1 MLIGHGGN
9 IYKLAET
16 LGCPVSEI
24 IDMSSNVNPL
34 PPLPDLL
41 DHLKNSIHTIKAL
54 PEVDAK
60 SITDAFAER
69 YDIDA
74 DQVIAGNG
82 TTQFI
87 YAIPQVLST
96 KRAFIIGPT
105 YSDYADACKIHG
117 ARYDYLITEESASF
131 SPDIDVVIER
141 SKEYD
146 TVFIC
151 NPNNPTGVLIDI
163 ADLHRL
169 CRTHPKVWFVI
180 DESYLPFVN
189 DYVQHSMIR
198 FDLPNVLILNSMSK
212 IFRIPGL
219 RIGFLISSL
228 NIINKFKPFLLPW
241 TVNSLAQAA
250 VETVGENLVDGVISP
265 LFFAAIGGAPMAM
278 AYKMIN
284 TLDSMVGYKNAKYKR
299 FGKPSARIDD
309 IANFLPSR
317 LSIVIIAIAA
327 QILNGKGTR
336 SFKIA
341 VTEGANH
348 TSPNAGY
355 PEAGF
360 AGTLRVRLGGPNTYC
375 GCLLSKPFIGASF
388 AEADPDHIKK
398 ACDLMMLSSLVC
410 LGILWVILFFLSN

>member
-9 IYKLAET
+9 IYELAET
-16 LGCPVSEI
+16 LGCPLFEI
-24 IDMSSNVNPL
+24 IDMSSNVNPF
-34 PPLPDLL
+34 PPLPGLVN
-41 DHLKNSIHTIKAL
+41 HLKDKIHSINAL

-60 SITDAFAER
+60 SITHSFAAR

-96 KRAFIIGPT
+96 KRALILGPT
-105 YSDYADACKIHG
+105 YSDYADACKLHG
-117 ARYDYLITEESASF
+117 AQYDFLLTKESAAF

-151 NPNNPTGVLIDI
+151 NPNNPTGVLIDV

-169 CRTHPKVWFVI
+169 CRVHPEVFFII
-180 DESYLPFVN
+180 DESYLPFVD
-189 DYVQHSMIR
+189 DYVQHSMIQ

-250 VETVGENLVDGVISP
+250 VDYLMKHKKQVDA
-265 LFFAAIGGAPMAM
+265 F
-278 AYKMIN
+278 
-284 TLDSMVGYKNAKYKR
+284 
-299 FGKPSARIDD
+299 
-309 IANFLPSR
+309 
-317 LSIVIIAIAA
+317 
-327 QILNGKGTR
+327 
-336 SFKIA
+336 
-341 VTEGANH
+341 
-348 TSPNAGY
+348 
-355 PEAGF
+355 
-360 AGTLRVRLGGPNTYC
+360 
-375 GCLLSKPFIGASF
+375 
-388 AEADPDHIKK
+388 IKK
-398 ACDLMMLSSLVC
+398 TVKFIEIERIKMAAAFADTTCLKLFPSTTSFSLAKLHKNLTAEGVCAALAQERILIRNCSNFVGLSDSYIRISLKTPEINRMLEQKLLNIV
-410 LGILWVILFFLSN
+410 GH

>member
-9 IYKLAET
+9 IYELAER

-41 DHLKNSIHTIKAL
+41 DHLKNNIHTIKAL

-60 SITDAFAER
+60 SITHSFAAR

-105 YSDYADACKIHG
+105 YSDYADACKLHG
-117 ARYDYLITEESASF
+117 ARYDYLITEEPAYF
-131 SPDIDVVIER
+131 SPDIDVVIQR

-146 TVFIC
+146 IVFIC
-151 NPNNPTGVLIDI
+151 NPNNPTGVLIDV

-169 CRTHPKVWFVI
+169 CRTYPEVWFVF
-180 DESYLPFVN
+180 DESYLPFVD

-198 FDLPNVLILNSMSK
+198 FNLPNVLILNSMSK

-228 NIINKFKPFLLPW
+228 NIIDKFKPFLLPW

-250 VETVGENLVDGVISP
+250 VDYLMKHKKQVDAFIKKTVKFIEIERTKMAAAFADTTAIKLFPSTTSFSLAKLHKNLTAESVC
-265 LFFAAIGGAPMAM
+265 AALAQE
-278 AYKMIN
+278 
-284 TLDSMVGYKNAKYKR
+284 
-299 FGKPSARIDD
+299 RIL
-309 IANFLPSR
+309 IRNCS
-317 LSIVIIAIAA
+317 
-327 QILNGKGTR
+327 N
-336 SFKIA
+336 
-341 VTEGANH
+341 
-348 TSPNAGY
+348 
-355 PEAGF
+355 F
-360 AGTLRVRLGGPNTYC
+360 AG
-375 GCLLSKPFIGASF
+375 
-388 AEADPDHIKK
+388 
-398 ACDLMMLSSLVC
+398 
-410 LGILWVILFFLSN
+410 LSNEFIRISLKTSEINQMLTQKLLDIVDR

>member
-1 MLIGHGGN
+1 MLLGHGGN
-9 IYKLAET
+9 IYELAET

-41 DHLKNSIHTIKAL
+41 DHLKNNIHTIKAL

-60 SITDAFAER
+60 SITNAFAAR
-69 YDIDA
+69 CDIHA

-96 KRAFIIGPT
+96 KRALILGPT
-105 YSDYADACKIHG
+105 YSDYADACKLHG
-117 ARYDYLITEESASF
+117 AQYDFLLTKELAAF

-151 NPNNPTGVLIDI
+151 NPNNPTGVLIDV

-169 CRTHPKVWFVI
+169 CRVHPEVFFII
-180 DESYLPFVN
+180 DESYLPFVD
-189 DYVQHSMIR
+189 DYVQHSMIQ

-228 NIINKFKPFLLPW
+228 KVIEKLRFFMLPW
-241 TVNSLAQAA
+241 SVNSLAQAA
-250 VETVGENLVDGVISP
+250 VDYLMRHKEQVDAFIQKTVKFIETERNKLTVTFADTTAIKLFPSTTSFSLAKLYRNLTAEGVCAALTQERILIRNCSNFVGLSDSYIRISLKTP
-265 LFFAAIGGAPMAM
+265 E
-278 AYKMIN
+278 IN
-284 TLDSMVGYKNAKYKR
+284 RMLEQKLLNIVG
-299 FGKPSARIDD
+299 
-309 IANFLPSR
+309 
-317 LSIVIIAIAA
+317 
-327 QILNGKGTR
+327 
-336 SFKIA
+336 
-341 VTEGANH
+341 H
-348 TSPNAGY
+348 
-355 PEAGF
+355 
-360 AGTLRVRLGGPNTYC
+360 
-375 GCLLSKPFIGASF
+375 
-388 AEADPDHIKK
+388 
-398 ACDLMMLSSLVC
+398 
-410 LGILWVILFFLSN
+410 